1 MGKAGIAV
9 TALMATAV
17 AGTAGAWY
25 TGTQLE
31 GVLRQNIE
39 QGNVQLASQFPEAEV
54 SLQLVD
60 FQQGVFSSKARY
72 RLVMQSAEGETDLD
86 IFVRDHIE
94 HGPLPLSRLTSFK
107 IWPVM
112 AVSNAELERT
122 ERLAGLF
129 AASGARA
136 PVAVVSNVGYG
147 GGINGEIALA
157 PLSWSGAASTGTFSG
172 LSALYSTDTTA
183 ETLRLKGRVDSL
195 ELNGEARVSLVGVD
209 FALDRTR
216 DDSGLY
222 LGTGKVEV
230 DQLAA
235 VIDGQPALVLNEM
248 LQTDVTALSDDGA
261 NVQLNYRLGS
271 VNYGAARLGSVD
283 MGWTLSRL
291 DPQALLELA
300 GIYNSAVVGEQD
312 DHPRET
318 HAQAQ
323 VALEQLLERHP
334 RVSLDNFAIRTA
346 NGESRLSLG
355 VELDRPLSLEL
366 PPAML
371 VPQLIGNLEARLV
384 LSKPMLMDM
393 IRHKALF
400 QPGADLAAVEQE
412 AVMMAE
418 MVAGMAEMLQLGR
431 VEGDNILTQVSYT
444 GGALSLNGR
453 AIELEDLVALLSGV
467 QALP

>member
-1 MGKAGIAV
+1 MGKAGIAI

-39 QGNVQLASQFPEAEV
+39 QGNVQLASQFPDAEV

-60 FQQGVFSSKARY
+60 FRQGVFSSDARY
-72 RLVMQSAEGETDLD
+72 RLVMHSEDGDELEL
-86 IFVRDHIE
+86 FVRDHIE

-107 IWPVM
+107 VWPVM

-122 ERLAGLF
+122 AGLAGLF
-129 AASGARA
+129 AASGGRA
-136 PVAVVSNVGYG
+136 PVAMVSNVGYG
-147 GGINGEIALA
+147 GGISGEIALA
-157 PLSWSGAASTGTFSG
+157 PLSWSGATSTGTFSG

-195 ELNGEARVSLVGVD
+195 ELNGNARVSLVGMD

-216 DDSGLY
+216 DDSGLS

-230 DQLAA
+230 DLLAA

-248 LQTDVTALSDDGA
+248 LQTDVTALRDDGA

-271 VNYGAARLGSVD
+271 INYGAARLGSVD

-300 GIYNSAVVGEQD
+300 GIYNGAVVGEQGD
-312 DHPRET
+312 QPRET

-334 RVSLDNFAIRTA
+334 RVSL
-346 NGESRLSLG
+346 
-355 VELDRPLSLEL
+355 
-366 PPAML
+366 
-371 VPQLIGNLEARLV
+371 
-384 LSKPMLMDM
+384 
-393 IRHKALF
+393 
-400 QPGADLAAVEQE
+400 
-412 AVMMAE
+412 
-418 MVAGMAEMLQLGR
+418 
-431 VEGDNILTQVSYT
+431 
-444 GGALSLNGR
+444 
-453 AIELEDLVALLSGV
+453 
-467 QALP
+467 